1 MYCRA
6 SVCDHPGRVRK
17 AVLADTSLLYCALDP
32 SDDNHYRAQ
41 EGIERLNAEG
51 IGIMVAYTPLC
62 ECYSLILHKL
72 GIGVRL
78 AEGRKRPCLPGEPH
92 PRRFR
97 GGCRPGSC
105 APGSGVEHVRRRDS
119 LVEPVARA
127 AGLDVRSP
135 LRRRSGR
142 GVARWVA
149 SAEFNVNLHFFVVR
163 WRGNIDNGLLLRR
176 SASGERED
184 FGGGAARGGRSSPVH
199 RGEIVTT
206 LCEILVYY
214 VPVT

>member
-1 MYCRA
+1 
-6 SVCDHPGRVRK
+6 
-17 AVLADTSLLYCALDP
+17 
-32 SDDNHYRAQ
+32 
-41 EGIERLNAEG
+41 
-51 IGIMVAYTPLC
+51 MVAYTPLC

-72 GIGVRL
+72 GIGTRL
-78 AEGRKRPCLPGEPH
+78 AEGRKRPYLPGEPQ
-92 PRRFR
+92 PSRSR

-105 APGSGVEHVRRRDS
+105 APGSGVERVRRRDS
-119 LVEPVARA
+119 LVEPAARA
-127 AGLDVRSP
+127 VGLDVRST

-149 SAEFNVNLHFFVVR
+149 SAEFDVNPHFFVVP

-176 SASGERED
+176 SASGERKD
-184 FGGGAARGGRSSPVH
+184 FGGGAARGALSSPVH
-199 RGEIVTT
+199 PGEIVPT